1 MEVINGPLHVA
12 FAMDDATC
20 VGEARRFAAVLAA
33 RADLDEVQAGRVA
46 LIVTELGNNL
56 VRHAQRGRL
65 LMAVR
70 EAGAEVEIVSMDHG
84 PGIAD
89 VARCM
94 GDGYSTGGTPGTG
107 LGAVRRLARDFEIHS
122 AVTEGTIIVARVGPA
137 AARATA
143 PPHAV
148 CAAGLSL
155 AFAGE
160 IVCGDG
166 WAVGLNGTLAAVM
179 VADGLGHGP
188 DAAQAAVAA
197 MEVFAQ
203 EPLAD
208 PAVLLQR
215 AHAHLRGTR
224 GAAVSVLHLDSTA
237 GTIRST
243 GAGNVS
249 ARVVSGNSDRTLLT
263 QHGTVGLN
271 IRRPQEAQLSWPEH
285 ALLVVHSDGLESR
298 WQAQR
303 LMPVLNRDPML
314 AAAIL
319 MRDHCRGRDD
329 ATVVVLR
336 RAH

>member
-20 VGEARRFAAVLAA
+20 VGEARRFAALLAA

-65 LMAVR
+65 LMAVSQ
-70 EAGAEVEIVSMDHG
+70 AGGEFEIISIDHG

-89 VARCM
+89 VGRCM

-122 AVTEGTIIVARVGPA
+122 AVAEGTIIVARVGPVA
-137 AARATA
+137 VRDVA
-143 PPHAV
+143 PHAV
-148 CAAGLSL
+148 CAAGLSI
-155 AFAGE
+155 AIAGE
-160 IVCGDG
+160 TVCGDG

-188 DAAQAAVAA
+188 DAAEASVAA
-197 MEVFAQ
+197 MQVFAQ
-203 EPLAD
+203 HPFAD
-208 PAVLLQR
+208 PAVLLEQ

-224 GAAVSVLHLDSTA
+224 GAAVSVLHLDSAA

-249 ARVVSGNSDRTLLT
+249 ARVVSGSSDRTLLT

-271 IRRPQEAQLSWPEH
+271 IRRPQEARQPWPDH
-285 ALLVVHSDGLESR
+285 ALLVVHSDGLETR
-298 WQAQR
+298 WQSQR
-303 LMPVLNRDPML
+303 LLPVLNRDPML

-336 RAH
+336 RTH